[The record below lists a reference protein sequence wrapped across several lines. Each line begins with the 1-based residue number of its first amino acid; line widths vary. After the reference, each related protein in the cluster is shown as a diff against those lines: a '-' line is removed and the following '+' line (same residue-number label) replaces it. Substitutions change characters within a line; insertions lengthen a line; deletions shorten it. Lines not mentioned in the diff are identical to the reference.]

1 MDNVLLI
8 DSMGSD
14 KTLVDAAR
22 VSFNNDM
29 IDGKIAYELKP
40 SDKRLIKY
48 LSDHNHWSPFSHCH
62 VTFKISAPIF
72 VARQLMKHQIGLAW
86 NEVSRR
92 YVSKPPEFWQ
102 PKTWREKALNKKQGS
117 SNHEVYGSQW
127 INTKYKYAIELCE
140 QTYKEMIK
148 AGVCPEQARAILP
161 QSMLTQW
168 YWSGSLY
175 AFARVCNL
183 RLKEDAQTETKEI
196 VENIGHY
203 MSNLFP
209 VSWEYLVNFY
219 SFKKE
224 NEMSERMKE
233 IYDGTWPG
241 PGV

>member
-14 KTLVDAAR
+14 KTVVDAAR

-102 PKTWREKALNKKQGS
+102 PKTWREKALNKNKDQVIMKYMVVNGLIQNINMQ
-117 SNHEVYGSQW
+117 SN
-127 INTKYKYAIELCE
+127 
-140 QTYKEMIK
+140 
-148 AGVCPEQARAILP
+148 
-161 QSMLTQW
+161 
-168 YWSGSLY
+168 
-175 AFARVCNL
+175 F
-183 RLKEDAQTETKEI
+183 
-196 VENIGHY
+196 
-203 MSNLFP
+203 
-209 VSWEYLVNFY
+209 VN
-219 SFKKE
+219 KLI
-224 NEMSERMKE
+224 RR
-233 IYDGTWPG
+233 
-241 PGV
+241 

>member
-1 MDNVLLI
+1 
-8 DSMGSD
+8 
-14 KTLVDAAR
+14 
-22 VSFNNDM
+22 
-29 IDGKIAYELKP
+29 
-40 SDKRLIKY
+40 
-48 LSDHNHWSPFSHCH
+48 
-62 VTFKISAPIF
+62 
-72 VARQLMKHQIGLAW
+72 
-86 NEVSRR
+86 
-92 YVSKPPEFWQ
+92 
-102 PKTWREKALNKKQGS
+102 
-117 SNHEVYGSQW
+117 
-127 INTKYKYAIELCE
+127 
-140 QTYKEMIK
+140 MIK